1 MKDLKDI
8 KVIAADAKQVKD
20 ILTQIGVEGSV
31 VSTPSDAMA
40 VGDRFK
46 LTGIEKPSASGDDK
60 FQPLVFRC
68 SNGKSIGTK
77 QFNSVVSMPAEAPKI
92 GRTAAEAVQFLL
104 YAQAA
109 EMEFTVNSNSEQ
121 PQKELQDGRKYTPKK
136 MALSVA

>member
-8 KVIAADAKQVKD
+8 KVIAASDKKVTD
-20 ILTQIGVEGSV
+20 ILTELGVDAST
-31 VSTPSDAMA
+31 VSTPSEAMA
-40 VGDRFK
+40 IGDKFK
-46 LTGIEKPSASGDDK
+46 LTGIEKPSTSGRDN

-77 QFNSVVSMPAEAPKI
+77 QFNSVVSMPANAPKI

-104 YAQAA
+104 FAQAA
-109 EMEFTVNSNSEQ
+109 DMEFTVNSIIEK
-121 PQKELQDGRKYTPKK
+121 PERTLDDGTKYTPKV